1 PSGRLAAEAFL
12 SGCEIISNDRVGT
25 FSFDFYPN
33 DIDRAKEEMRET
45 PGKFWDKIAE
55 IASYAKRKTRSLG
68 DVLVYKSYGGLGDIF
83 FCIPALYVLKK
94 VSDSVSFAVAPRLVD
109 FFKQHLDGISV
120 VDETICKI
128 HEDDYDKVIE
138 LGNYPAFRG
147 YDLPHAIKYATHKRV
162 KQHAIGHY
170 IDAVLKFHPQ
180 ARRDHVNFPYF
191 KRTPDFENPY
201 YTMHAG
207 AGFLLKIWPTENYAT
222 VIKRIR
228 EAYPILQCK
237 IIQGPNDPNVLDYFD
252 EKPDYVELVTGGME
266 DVGQ

>member
-1 PSGRLAAEAFL
+1 
-12 SGCEIISNDRVGT
+12 
-25 FSFDFYPN
+25 
-33 DIDRAKEEMRET
+33 
-45 PGKFWDKIAE
+45 
-55 IASYAKRKTRSLG
+55 
-68 DVLVYKSYGGLGDIF
+68 
-83 FCIPALYVLKK
+83 
-94 VSDSVSFAVAPRLVD
+94 
-109 FFKQHLDGISV
+109 
-120 VDETICKI
+120 
-128 HEDDYDKVIE
+128 
-138 LGNYPAFRG
+138 
-147 YDLPHAIKYATHKRV
+147 YATHKRV

-266 DVGQ
+266 DVGQTMSKALFHIGNDAGITHVAGAFNVPTVGIYGPTGPGSWGCFSQHSEIIWGKSGNCDLKCNYDVILNCENRVCLSSTTTEKVIGALYKLLQKAYPEISSTLVVNPYL